1 MKVKAKESVKQLA
14 TWRFSVLS
22 VATPKKQEKT
32 AIEDGSVA
40 ARRLLA
46 AAAGALADRGPGIA
60 ALELPHFLH
69 PFVPEWR
76 RGNDRLGTVWGIQV

>member
-14 TWRFSVLS
+14 TWRFSALS
-22 VATPKKQEKT
+22 VAERT
-32 AIEDGSVA
+32 AIEGGSVA